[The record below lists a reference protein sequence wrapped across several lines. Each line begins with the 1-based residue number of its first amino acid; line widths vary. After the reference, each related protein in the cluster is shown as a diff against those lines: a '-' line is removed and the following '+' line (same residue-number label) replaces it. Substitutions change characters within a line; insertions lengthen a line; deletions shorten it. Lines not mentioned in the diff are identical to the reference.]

1 MNELQHQIA
10 LMSWARKTGDP
21 RLDLLFHIPNGG
33 FRRKQEAALLKASG
47 VRSGVPDLCL
57 PSNGGCL
64 WIELK
69 APDGRASMA
78 QSHWIGRLS
87 QLSGHKCFVA
97 YGWREAVQAIEA
109 YLGASYDVDLDA
121 IEARM

>member
-10 LMSWARKTGDP
+10 LMSWAKKTGDA

-69 APDGRASMA
+69 ALNGAIRMA
-78 QSHWIGRLS
+78 QSHWIDRLG
-87 QLSGHKCFVA
+87 QLSGHVCCVA
-97 YGWREAVQAIEA
+97 YGWREAVHAIES
-109 YLGASYDVDLDA
+109 YLCASYNVDLDA
-121 IEARM
+121 IEARL